1 VNVTGQASD
10 LLTGLMAQ
18 PWGQVT
24 VSIYETG
31 RLVALAPRLTGHRE
45 RVAYLLAHQRPDG
58 SWGAPDGYGLVPTL
72 SATDALLGLDPADG
86 PRGVAAA
93 ARAGLAALRTLL
105 SRPVT
110 LPDMPAADLIVPA
123 LIERVNAHGAA
134 DPLPLPAGM
143 DAGRLGRV
151 RQVVASGAPLP
162 QKLLHALEVAGA
174 TVTGTVRPT
183 PIGTVGASPA
193 ATAAWMTGAQTTA
206 APPGSAWDG
215 GSSGSAGNG
224 GSPGDAWDGGSSG
237 GARDGGPSGSARDDG
252 SSGGAGDGGPS
263 GGARDD
269 GSLGSV
275 RDGGTSGSARDGGA
289 RDGGPSGAVRV
300 AEAELA
306 RGHLEAVV
314 ARYGGPVPVGL
325 PITVFER
332 GWVLSW
338 LARAGVPAQVPPEMT
353 ADLRAA
359 IGPAGT
365 PAGAGLPADADTT
378 SVALYALALLGLPC
392 EPDSLLAFDTGTHF
406 CTWQGE
412 DGFSVSVNA
421 HALDAL
427 GAYAAARPD
436 RAEAYAPLV
445 ARQAALLAERQRPDG
460 CWDDRWHASPYYA
473 TLSCAL
479 ALGEFGGPGHTEPVR
494 RAREWVLSTQR
505 PDGSWGRWAGT
516 AEETAYALQT
526 LLLPVDLDSGGDM
539 EAVRQGY
546 AFLRQVADTYDY
558 PALWHDKDLYAPIAV
573 VRAAILAALH
583 LAQSRMKIGQ
593 SRT

>member
-1 VNVTGQASD
+1 MNVTGQASD

-193 ATAAWMTGAQTTA
+193 ATAAWMTTAQTTA
-206 APPGSAWDG
+206 VPPVGAWDG
-215 GSSGSAGNG
+215 GSPGSAGNG
-224 GSPGDAWDGGSSG
+224 GSPG
-237 GARDGGPSGSARDDG
+237 GARDGGSPSGAW
-252 SSGGAGDGGPS
+252 
-263 GGARDD
+263 
-269 GSLGSV
+269 
-275 RDGGTSGSARDGGA
+275 DGGT
-289 RDGGPSGAVRV
+289 SGAVRV

-526 LLLPVDLDSGGDM
+526 LLLPVDLDGGGDM

>member
-1 VNVTGQASD
+1 MNVTGQASD

-193 ATAAWMTGAQTTA
+193 ATAAWMTTAQTTA
-206 APPGSAWDG
+206 VPPVGAWDG
-215 GSSGSAGNG
+215 GSPGSAGNG
-224 GSPGDAWDGGSSG
+224 GSPG
-237 GARDGGPSGSARDDG
+237 GARDGGSPSGAW
-252 SSGGAGDGGPS
+252 
-263 GGARDD
+263 
-269 GSLGSV
+269 
-275 RDGGTSGSARDGGA
+275 DGGT
-289 RDGGPSGAVRV
+289 SGAVRV

-365 PAGAGLPADADTT
+365 PAGSGLPADADTT

-526 LLLPVDLDSGGDM
+526 LLLPVDLDGGGDM

-546 AFLRQVADTYDY
+546 AFLRQVADMYDY